1 MKKNK
6 NAKIFCTQ
14 EQHRMNFYLQ
24 FEEDFIY
31 LFSTNYYSSIIFREY
46 ANGKPMSYLFRNS
59 RQYRQQNIRSRA
71 LRMLTYVE
79 KEYHLQL
86 FEKKKVKVKI
96 RKSNRKKSCQ

>member
-24 FEEDFIY
+24 IEEDFIY
-31 LFSTNYYSSIIFREY
+31 LFSTNYYSSMIFREY

-86 FEKKKVKVKI
+86 FEKT
-96 RKSNRKKSCQ
+96 KS